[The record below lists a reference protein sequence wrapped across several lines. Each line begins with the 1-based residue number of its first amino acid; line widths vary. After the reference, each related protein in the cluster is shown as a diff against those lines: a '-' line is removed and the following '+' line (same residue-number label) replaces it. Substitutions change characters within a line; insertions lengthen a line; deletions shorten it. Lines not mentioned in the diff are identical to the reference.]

1 MSHQKAAVETF
12 ELTRDFNGLRAVN
25 RLNLQIEQGELF
37 ALLGPNGAGK
47 TTTINLL
54 CCLLQP
60 TSGTAKVAGFD
71 ILNQP
76 REVKYHIG
84 VSTQETVLSEKL
96 NAWEN
101 LALFGHIYGLGGKQV
116 RQRSE
121 QLLQR
126 VGLLERAKD
135 QVKKYSGGM
144 KRRLNIVTAL
154 IHDPEVLFL
163 DEPTLGLDPQARR
176 AIWEYISDL
185 KGRKTILLTTHYMEE
200 ADFLS
205 DQVAIIDQGR
215 IVALGTPEEL
225 KSSFVQAGV
234 LKVAAKGLTGKVVE
248 ELRSKYHS
256 VEEDEFGVKIVQDKI
271 DLKEVVDFLY
281 SRGIEVLSASREEP
295 TLEDVFL
302 RLTGKKLRE

>member
-144 KRRLNIVTAL
+144 RRRLNIVTAL

-225 KSSFVQAGV
+225 KRSFVQAGV

>member
-1 MSHQKAAVETF
+1 MSYPKAAVETF

-25 RLNLQIEQGELF
+25 KLNLQVGQGELF

-54 CCLLQP
+54 CCLLRP

-71 ILNQP
+71 ILSQP

-101 LALFGHIYGLGGKQV
+101 LALFGRIYGLSGRKV

-121 QLLQR
+121 QLLER

-144 KRRLNIVTAL
+144 KRRLNLVTAL

-176 AIWEYISDL
+176 TIWEYISEL

-205 DQVAIIDQGR
+205 DRVAIIDRGR
-215 IVALGTPEEL
+215 IIALGTPEEL
-225 KSSFVQAGV
+225 KRSFTQAGV
-234 LKVAAKGLTGKVVE
+234 LKVTAKGLSGKVVE

-256 VEEDEFGVKIVQDKI
+256 VEENEFGVKIVQDKI

-281 SRGIEVLSASREEP
+281 SRGVEVVSASREEP

-302 RLTGKKLRE
+302 HLTGKKLRE

>member
-1 MSHQKAAVETF
+1 MSHRKAAVETF

-25 RLNLQIEQGELF
+25 KLNLQIEQGEFF

-54 CCLLQP
+54 CCLLRP

-71 ILNQP
+71 IRSQP

-101 LALFGHIYGLGGKQV
+101 LALFGHIYGLSGKQV

-121 QLLQR
+121 QLLEQ

-144 KRRLNIVTAL
+144 RRRLNIVTAL

-205 DQVAIIDQGR
+205 DRVAIIDRGR

-234 LKVAAKGLTGKVVE
+234 LKVAAKGLIGKVVE
-248 ELRSKYHS
+248 ELRSKYRH
-256 VEEDEFGVKIVQDKI
+256 VEENEFGVNIVQDKI

-281 SRGIEVLSASREEP
+281 SRGIEVVSASREGP

-302 RLTGKKLRE
+302 HLTGKKLRE

>member
-12 ELTRDFNGLRAVN
+12 ELTRDFNGLRAVSK
-25 RLNLQIEQGELF
+25 LNLQIEQGELF

-54 CCLLQP
+54 CCLLRP

-71 ILNQP
+71 ILDQP
-76 REVKYHIG
+76 GEVKYHIG

-101 LALFGHIYGLGGKQV
+101 LALFGRIYGLSGKQV

-205 DQVAIIDQGR
+205 DRVAIIDRGR

-225 KSSFVQAGV
+225 RSGFIQAGV
-234 LKVAAKGLTGKVVE
+234 LKVVAKGLTGKVVE

-302 RLTGKKLRE
+302 HLTGKKLRE